1 VLKGVSMIGRVR
13 TPMAFVFAA
22 ALPLAAM
29 SLPAQAADLPQ
40 VKLTAKNKVPACATP
55 GRLMGFL
62 ESRNGNI
69 DPRFEALAAY
79 YMKIGNELKIRWDI
93 AFFQMMLETGNLTF
107 KGDVQATQNNF
118 AGMGATGNHVHGE
131 AFGDVPMG
139 VKAHLQHLL
148 MYAGEHIDNPV
159 AERTRKVQEWGVLT
173 DWQKSLTGPV
183 NYNQLAKQWAP
194 TSRRYGS
201 DIAALAEAFYGSPC
215 KGADPKPELMAL
227 AKPGYVPAKS
237 QDVASNDTAATDDN
251 TAAAPTQTASIADPS
266 GDATS
271 APTGADLARR
281 AVDEARKSG
290 SFVRAGLGG
299 ESLIPASDTPAV
311 VGEPPAADKTP
322 TSFKIINASTAPTDD
337 VLPPAANSAP
347 QTSAPVADTRAPA
360 DAAPSEPPAKKTKK
374 IQTAA
379 LGAGTKSSVTSGLGT
394 TKSAMTLPPSGVK
407 PTCKVWTASYGGGH
421 SVIIRARADA
431 QDNYTVLDVN
441 EGSEQREADAYIA
454 AYAKGGQKVGEFSNP
469 SQALDKAFELCP
481 DG

>member
-1 VLKGVSMIGRVR
+1 MLRRVR
-13 TPMAFVFAA
+13 TPLAFVFAA
-22 ALPLAAM
+22 AVPLAAI

-40 VKLTAKNKVPACATP
+40 VKLSAKNKVPVCATP

-62 ESRNGNI
+62 ESRNHGI
-69 DPRFEALAAY
+69 DPRFEAIAAD
-79 YMKIGNELKIRWDI
+79 YMRIGDELKIRWDI

-107 KGDVQATQNNF
+107 KGDVSSRQNNF
-118 AGMGATGNHVHGE
+118 AGMGATGKHVPGE
-131 AFGDVPMG
+131 SFPDVATG

-148 MYAGEHIDNPV
+148 LYAGEHLDNPV

-183 NYNQLAKQWAP
+183 NYNQLAKEWAP
-194 TSRRYGS
+194 TSRRYAA

-215 KGADPKPELMAL
+215 KDADPKPELMAL
-227 AKPGYVPAKS
+227 AKPGHAPANADEATS
-237 QDVASNDTAATDDN
+237 ADTAASN
-251 TAAAPTQTASIADPS
+251 VGAPTQTASASDTPSDP
-266 GDATS
+266 ATQLS
-271 APTGADLARR
+271 GADLARR

-290 SFVRAGLGG
+290 SFVRSGLGG
-299 ESLIPASDTPAV
+299 ESLIRSSDTPPT
-311 VGEPPAADKTP
+311 VGEPPVADQAP
-322 TSFKIINASTAPTDD
+322 TSFKIINAAAPTDD
-337 VLPPAANSAP
+337 VLPAAADSAAKT
-347 QTSAPVADTRAPA
+347 QAPIADTRGPA
-360 DAAPSEPPAKKTKK
+360 DAAPSEPPAKKSKK
-374 IQTAA
+374 IQMAA
-379 LGAGTKSSVTSGLGT
+379 LGAGTKASVTSGPA
-394 TKSAMTLPPSGVK
+394 TKAVMTLPPKGVK
-407 PTCKVWTASYGGGH
+407 PSCKVWTASYGGGH